1 MKTPT
6 LCLIALLAVPAGLA
20 AAAEPKTPQA
30 PGVPRPEGG
39 SRLPT
44 GYQGIVGQV
53 YVGERAPG
61 FDLTS
66 ADEKRVKLS
75 SFTGERVLLCFADRR
90 DALSRYRETADTL
103 RAMGVHLVGIARD
116 SPRSLRSLA
125 DRDSLSFMLLSDPTG
140 EISAI
145 YGSYDF
151 ATSSIRP
158 GYVLVGRTSIVRMAL
173 LGQSLPP
180 SDVVQITRY
189 ALAAYN

>member
-6 LCLIALLAVPAGLA
+6 LCLIAMLVVPASLA
-20 AAAEPKTPQA
+20 GAAEPKTPMT
-30 PGVPRPEGG
+30 PGVVRPEGAT
-39 SRLPT
+39 RLPT
-44 GYQGIVGQV
+44 GYQGIIGQV
-53 YVGERAPG
+53 YVGEAAPG

-75 SFTGERVLLCFADRR
+75 GFTGERVLLCFVERR
-90 DALSRYRETADTL
+90 DGLSRYRDAADSL
-103 RAMGVHLVGIARD
+103 RAMGVRLVGIAHD

-125 DRDSLSFMLLSDPTG
+125 DRDSLSFLLLSDPTG

-158 GYVLVGRTSIVRMAL
+158 GYVLVGRNSIVRMAL
-173 LGQSLPP
+173 LGQSLPA
-180 SDVVQITRY
+180 SDLVQITRY
-189 ALAAYN
+189 ALTGL

>member
-1 MKTPT
+1 MKTAT
-6 LCLIALLAVPAGLA
+6 LCLIALLVVPACLM
-20 AAAEPKTPQA
+20 AAAEPKSPSTSGP
-30 PGVPRPEGG
+30 PRPDGAA
-39 SRLPT
+39 RLPT

-66 ADEKRVKLS
+66 SDEKRVRLS
-75 SFTGERVLLCFADRR
+75 SFIGERVLLCFADRR
-90 DALSRYRETADTL
+90 DGLSRYREAADSL
-103 RAMGVHLVGIARD
+103 NALGVRLIGIARD

-125 DRDSLSFMLLSDPTG
+125 ERDSLSFILLSDPTG
-140 EISAI
+140 QISAI

-173 LGQSLPP
+173 LGQTLPP
-180 SDVVQITRY
+180 ADLLQITRY
-189 ALAAYN
+189 ALIGL

>member
-1 MKTPT
+1 MKTAT
-6 LCLIALLAVPAGLA
+6 LCLIAMLAVPACLVA
-20 AAAEPKTPQA
+20 APEPKTPPA
-30 PGVPRPEGG
+30 AGPPRPEGL

-44 GYQGIVGQV
+44 GYQGFIGQV
-53 YVGERAPG
+53 YVGETAPG

-75 SFTGERVLLCFADRR
+75 SFAGERVLLYFADRR
-90 DALSRYRETADTL
+90 ESLTRYRQAADSL
-103 RAMGVHLVGIARD
+103 LALGVRLVGIARD

-125 DRDSLSFMLLSDPTG
+125 VRDSLSFTLLSDPTG

-158 GYVLVGRTSIVRMAL
+158 GYVLVGRNNVVRMAL

-180 SDVVQITRY
+180 SDVLQITRY
-189 ALAAYN
+189 ALTGL

>member
-6 LCLIALLAVPAGLA
+6 LCLIAMLVVPASLA
-20 AAAEPKTPQA
+20 GAAEPKTPQA
-30 PGVPRPEGG
+30 PGVIRPEGA

-53 YVGERAPG
+53 YVGESAPG

-75 SFTGERVLLCFADRR
+75 SFTGERVLLCFTDRR
-90 DALSRYRETADTL
+90 DALSRYREAADSL
-103 RAMGVHLVGIARD
+103 RAMGVRLVGIARD

-125 DRDSLSFMLLSDPTG
+125 DRDSLSFLLLSDPTG

-158 GYVLVGRTSIVRMAL
+158 GYVLVGRSSIVRMAL
-173 LGQSLPP
+173 LGQYLPP
-180 SDVVQITRY
+180 TDLLQITRY
-189 ALAAYN
+189 ALIGF